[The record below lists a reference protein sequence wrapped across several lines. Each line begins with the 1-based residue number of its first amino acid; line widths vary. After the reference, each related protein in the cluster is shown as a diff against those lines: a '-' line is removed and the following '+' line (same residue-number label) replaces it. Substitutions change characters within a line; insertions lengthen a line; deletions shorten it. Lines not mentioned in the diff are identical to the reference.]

1 MRLELTGRHVEVTPA
16 LRRVVDAKLARLERL
31 LHKNAL
37 SAQVVLTRERT
48 GTRADVTLHAR
59 GEKFLHA
66 VGKGTGW
73 PASMAQAVERLV
85 QQAQTV
91 KGKWQERKR
100 TGPKTPPPLETLA
113 AGPRGAPQPAP
124 RVRMPRI
131 LRASRQA
138 VKAMSLSEAAHQ
150 LDSDDGI
157 IIFRDAE
164 TLLVSVLYRGRG
176 GELTLVET
184 EP

>member
-1 MRLELTGRHVEVTPA
+1 MRLELTGRHVDVTPA

-31 LHKNAL
+31 LSRNAL

-66 VGKGTGW
+66 VGRGAGW

-85 QQAQTV
+85 QQVQTV
-91 KGKWQERKR
+91 KGKWQGRKR
-100 TGPKTPPPLETLA
+100 NGPKAPALE
-113 AGPRGAPQPAP
+113 AGQSSPRAGEPAP
-124 RVRMPRI
+124 RLRMPRI

-138 VKAMSLSEAAHQ
+138 VKAMSLSEAARQ

-157 IIFRDAE
+157 IVFRDAE
-164 TLLVSVLYRGRG
+164 TLQVSVLYRGRG